1 MRQPERAATHGPAF
15 QVQLR
20 TSSPFDELVVQFLLL
35 RCGDV
40 PQGRKQLPAFGNM
53 LFHNFRLCQ
62 QPRTQVGIQRQ
73 IRAPAEK
80 RADDI

>member
-1 MRQPERAATHGPAF
+1 LRQPERAATHGPAF

-20 TSSPFDELVVQFLLL
+20 TSSPFDELVVQRLLL
-35 RCGDV
+35 RRGDL
-40 PQGRKQLPAFGNM
+40 PQRREQLPAFGNM
-53 LFHNFRLCQ
+53 LFHDFRLCQ
-62 QPRTQVGIQRQ
+62 QPRTQAGIQRE